1 MSILFVGHFSATVKP
16 KILGTIIENL
26 PSTEV
31 TYQICKCSRVNFH
44 FCSSSDASNGPS
56 PTQTLTLTAV
66 NPEKFAK
73 AKQSTCNIHVF
84 EDFKIC
90 CNTLLR
96 CFDIVFQRPYRYFSI
111 GLKVIL
117 SLTDRY
123 KIFTI
128 D

>member
-31 TYQICKCSRVNFH
+31 TYQICKCRRVNFH

-56 PTQTLTLTAV
+56 LTQTLTLTA
-66 NPEKFAK
+66 EKFAK
-73 AKQSTCNIHVF
+73 AKQSACTIHFF

-90 CNTLLR
+90 LQHAVNLLN
-96 CFDIVFQRPYRYFSI
+96 FYFRQFTK
-111 GLKVIL
+111 KVL
-117 SLTDRY
+117 RV
-123 KIFTI
+123 
-128 D
+128 